1 MTAKN
6 CSLTG
11 SITDTRSSH
20 LAATASQAS
29 TAAVGPGSTDSAS
42 SSHAEDVSHLQL
54 LVISFITPECE
65 ERSILRE
72 RSLLFTSFLGER
84 LCNTYIY
91 ITRLLTPLSTRTREG
106 SQGYIWV
113 ILNQQLERLR
123 RPSGPRCQEKETDTF
138 EFSVERERPFGRA
151 VRVLV
156 SPILQPSEPVP
167 FGRPATGSN
176 AHLNY

>member
-1 MTAKN
+1 M
-6 CSLTG
+6 
-11 SITDTRSSH
+11 
-20 LAATASQAS
+20 AS
-29 TAAVGPGSTDSAS
+29 VS
-42 SSHAEDVSHLQL
+42 SSHAESDLHPSAFRNFHPSV
-54 LVISFITPECE
+54 TPDCKNFMA
-65 ERSILRE
+65 RRC
-72 RSLLFTSFLGER
+72 SLLQIRPGK

-138 EFSVERERPFGRA
+138 ELSVERERPFGRA